1 MDVGIP
7 EIMLIIG
14 GLVSFLLVYLYR
26 SDKDSGYYKAAT
38 VLGVIVGAIMIIF
51 AATSYSNWPFFD
63 SVLIII
69 AGFAL
74 VIRPFRDTDFA
85 IIIAIV
91 VMIVVYVYLGQQTG
105 DFESLSHGTPRIII
119 TIVAGAVAYMIL
131 HFVVKLAQL
140 IGKILNFWPVLFI
153 LGCICLV
160 EGALIIAGGKTL
172 YDYIQDY
179 RNTEQILRS
188 VFYYLF

>member
-7 EIMLIIG
+7 EIMLIVG
-14 GLVSFLLVYLYR
+14 GLISFLLVHLYR
-26 SDKDSGYYKAAT
+26 QDKDSGSYKGAML
-38 VLGVIVGAIMIIF
+38 LGVLVGAVMIVF
-51 AATSYSNWPFFD
+51 AATSYSDWPFFD

-74 VIRPFRDTDFA
+74 VIRPFRDTDLA
-85 IIIAIV
+85 IIVAVI
-91 VMIVVYVYLGQQTG
+91 VMIVAYVYLGQLTG
-105 DFESLSHGTPRIII
+105 DFEALSTGYPRIILA
-119 TIVAGAVAYMIL
+119 VVVGAFVYMIL
-131 HFVVKLAQL
+131 HFLTKIAQL
-140 IGKILNFWPVLFI
+140 IGKLLNMWPVLFI

-179 RNTEQILRS
+179 QNTEQIIRS
-188 VFYYLF
+188 VLCCLI